1 MNPVH
6 PSNTRKSERLQAASG
21 IAVTPHGIGQV
32 INLNRD
38 GISFRCFEEHDFP
51 FEWSMNIYDAI
62 GQSLEKLHVKKVWE
76 TEVGDSD
83 NQPFL
88 MEVGGEF
95 QHLSPEQKVQLNTY
109 LRQLVSVEE
118 QL

>member
-1 MNPVH
+1 MNSVP
-6 PSNTRKSERLQAASG
+6 PSNTRKSERLQAARG

-32 INLNRD
+32 INLNSD

-76 TEVGDSD
+76 KGVGDAN
-83 NQPFL
+83 NQPVL

-95 QHLSPEQKVQLNTY
+95 QHLSPEQKIQLNTY
-109 LRQLVSVEE
+109 LRQLARLEE
-118 QL
+118 QP

>member
-1 MNPVH
+1 MNSVH
-6 PSNTRKSERLQAASG
+6 SSETRKSERLQATSG

-38 GISFRCFEEHDFP
+38 GISFKCFEEHDFP
-51 FEWSMNIYDAI
+51 VEWSMAIYDAI

-76 TEVGDSD
+76 KWLSNSDSK
-83 NQPFL
+83 PFL

-95 QHLSPEQKVQLNTY
+95 QHLSPEQKVQINTY
-109 LRQLVSVEE
+109 LRQLVRVEE
-118 QL
+118 

>member
-1 MNPVH
+1 MNSVH
-6 PSNTRKSERLQAASG
+6 PSNTRKSERLQAARG

-32 INLNRD
+32 INLNSD

-76 TEVGDSD
+76 KGVRDSN
-83 NQPFL
+83 NQPVL

-95 QHLSPEQKVQLNTY
+95 QHLSPEQKIQLNTY
-109 LRQLVSVEE
+109 LRQLARLEE
-118 QL
+118 QP

>member
-1 MNPVH
+1 MNSVH
-6 PSNTRKSERLQAASG
+6 SSETRKSKRLQATNG
-21 IAVTPHGIGQV
+21 IAVTPYGIGQV

-38 GISFRCFEEHDFP
+38 GISFRCFEEYDFP

-76 TEVGDSD
+76 KGVGDSN

-95 QHLSPEQKVQLNTY
+95 QHLSPEQKVLLNTY
-109 LRQLVSVEE
+109 LRQLVRVEE
-118 QL
+118 